1 MTMTLQATFSD
12 VKIDS
17 IVLHILNEY
26 NFTPLTILFTDYLKK
41 KHSKKRFMLINFLL
55 KAYAINNFYNDT
67 FFYIMI
73 KKYIYS
79 YPNNLLKT
87 YLWY

>member
-41 KHSKKRFMLINFLL
+41 KTLKKTFY
-55 KAYAINNFYNDT
+55 AY
-67 FFYIMI
+67 
-73 KKYIYS
+73 
-79 YPNNLLKT
+79 
-87 YLWY
+87 

>member
-41 KHSKKRFMLINFLL
+41 KHSTLRNTNVSSDFFVDILYFLFKFYFLL
-55 KAYAINNFYNDT
+55 IPVISPSLGPGPKLAA
-67 FFYIMI
+67 
-73 KKYIYS
+73 K
-79 YPNNLLKT
+79 
-87 YLWY
+87 